1 MIGSKMKICIDPGH
15 TQAADTA
22 GDPGAVNGERWE
34 SIAALDIAK
43 LLGEEF
49 KSRGHKVAFTRLGG
63 EPNLTLAE
71 RCSISND
78 FKANVFISI
87 HLNSAESKRAQG
99 IETLRYDN
107 VGETTKKLAS
117 YVQKALVSEL
127 GWKDR
132 GVKERPN
139 LYVLKHTK
147 APAILVETGF
157 ISNEAECEKLF
168 NPEIQARI
176 AKAIYKGVMKAVSL

>member
-1 MIGSKMKICIDPGH
+1 MKICIDPGH
-15 TQAADTA
+15 TQAVGTT

-34 SIAALDIAK
+34 SVAALEISK
-43 LLGEEF
+43 LLGAEF
-49 KSRGHKVAFTRLGG
+49 ESHGHKVAYTRLGG
-63 EPNLTLAE
+63 EPGLTLKE
-71 RCSISND
+71 RCSISNE
-78 FKANVFISI
+78 FKANIFISI
-87 HLNSAESKRAQG
+87 HLNSADSKRAQG

-107 VGETTKKLAS
+107 VGETTKKIAAC
-117 YVQKALVSEL
+117 VQKSLVSEL

-147 APAILVETGF
+147 ASAILVETGF

-176 AKAIYKGVMKAVSL
+176 AKAIYQGVMKAVSL